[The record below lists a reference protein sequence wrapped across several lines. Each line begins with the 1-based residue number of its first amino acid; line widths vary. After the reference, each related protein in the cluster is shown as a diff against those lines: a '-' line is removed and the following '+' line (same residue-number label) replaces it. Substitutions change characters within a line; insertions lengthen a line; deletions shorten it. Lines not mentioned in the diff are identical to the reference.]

1 MTVSLVDDTAPR
13 CNVELMEYIHW
24 TADRPEL
31 ESPVM
36 ILGFEGWNDAGDAA
50 STAARHIR
58 DRFGGEVF
66 AEIDAEEFY
75 DFTSTRPTVRLEGT
89 ARRIDWPEN
98 SFAAVHT
105 GEGGRDL
112 IVLVG
117 TEPQLKWRTYSEQ
130 VVAMA
135 EEYDVEMVISLGA
148 LIADV
153 VHSRPATVYSAAY
166 DLELLERLDLEPSSY
181 EGPTGIVGVVHDA
194 LRSAGL
200 GSISLWGTVP
210 SYVPHATSPKAA
222 LALVTRVAQLLDL
235 AIPSTAL
242 EIGAAAYERQINE
255 LVAEDDETTDYV
267 TQLEE
272 EYDKSMRPESGQAL
286 IEELEQFLRD
296 RE

>member
-1 MTVSLVDDTAPR
+1 
-13 CNVELMEYIHW
+13 MEFIHW
-24 TADRPEL
+24 TAERPDL
-31 ESPVM
+31 QSPIM
-36 ILGFEGWNDAGDAA
+36 ILAFEGWNDAGDAA
-50 STAARHIR
+50 SSAARHIR

-66 AEIDAEEFY
+66 ATIDSEEFY
-75 DFTSTRPTVRLEGT
+75 DFTETRPTVQLS
-89 ARRIDWPEN
+89 D
-98 SFAAVHT
+98 
-105 GEGGRDL
+105 EGGRTIEWPQNAFASVTAADAGHDL

-117 TEPQLKWRTYSEQ
+117 TEPQLRWRTYTEQ

-135 EEYDVEMVISLGA
+135 EEFDVEMVISLGA

-153 VHSRPATVYSAAY
+153 VHSRPATIYSAGY
-166 DLELLERLDLEPSSY
+166 DLELIERLDLEPSSY

-194 LRSAGL
+194 LQRSGL

-222 LALVTRVAQLLDL
+222 LALVNRVSQLLDI
-235 AIPSTAL
+235 AIPTTAL

-255 LVAEDDETTDYV
+255 LVEEDEETAAYV
-267 TQLEE
+267 GRLEE
-272 EYDKSMRPESGQAL
+272 EYDKSMRPESGAEL

>member
-1 MTVSLVDDTAPR
+1 
-13 CNVELMEYIHW
+13 MEYIQW
-24 TADRPEL
+24 TAERPDL
-31 ESPVM
+31 ESPIM
-36 ILGFEGWNDAGDAA
+36 ILAFEGWNDAGDAA

-66 AEIDAEEFY
+66 ATVDPEEFY
-75 DFTSTRPTVRLEGT
+75 DFTATRPMIRLDGT
-89 ARRIDWPEN
+89 TREIEWPEN
-98 SFAAVHT
+98 SFAAVTT

-112 IVLVG
+112 IVMVG
-117 TEPQLKWRTYSEQ
+117 HEPQLRWRTYTDQ
-130 VVAMA
+130 IVAMI
-135 EEYDVEMVISLGA
+135 EEFDVEMVISLGA

-153 VHSRPATVYSAAY
+153 VHSRPATIYSAGY
-166 DLELLERLDLEPSSY
+166 DLELIEKLDLEPSSY

-194 LRSAGL
+194 LQRAGL

-222 LALVTRVAQLLDL
+222 LALVNRVAQLLDL

-242 EIGAAAYERQINE
+242 EIGAAAYERQIND
-255 LVAEDDETTDYV
+255 LVGEDDETTAYV
-267 TQLEE
+267 TRLEE
-272 EYDKSMRPESGQAL
+272 EYDKSMRPESGAEL